1 MDKLTKPQIKK
12 IRNYFAKQKDITAVY
27 LYGSFAK
34 GSAHKGSDIDIAVVF
49 NKPVDSYLRLGH
61 LYSSF
66 PDLGISAEPEVRNIN
81 LDDPPIFLMNVI
93 QGELIYAKNDVER
106 INFEVAVM
114 RAFYDTQ
121 KLREVD
127 YYYMKKRLQ
136 EGSYG
141 H

>member
-1 MDKLTKPQIKK
+1 MNTLTKTQMKK
-12 IRNYFAKQKDITAVY
+12 IRDYFAKQKDIMAAY

-34 GSAHKGSDIDIAVVF
+34 GTVHKKSDIDIAVVF
-49 NKPVDSYLRLGH
+49 NKPVDSYLRLGQ
-61 LYSSF
+61 LYGGF
-66 PDLGISAEPEVRNIN
+66 PDLGIPAEPEVRNIN
-81 LDDPPIFLMNVI
+81 LGDSPIFLMNVI
-93 QGELIYAKNDVER
+93 QGELIYAKNEIER

-127 YYYMKKRLQ
+127 YYYMRKRLQ

-141 H
+141 Y